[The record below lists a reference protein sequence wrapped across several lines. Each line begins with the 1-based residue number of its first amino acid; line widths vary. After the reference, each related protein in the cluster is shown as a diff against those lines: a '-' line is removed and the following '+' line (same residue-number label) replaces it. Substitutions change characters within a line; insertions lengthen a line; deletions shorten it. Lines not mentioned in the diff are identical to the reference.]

1 MSDRESECSAPLA
14 KLRRLEGPERDSSL
28 TVAAGERGDPSSG
41 EEMGRRKGK
50 REEVA
55 IETEQQTNAV
65 SMGTE
70 SCVPEGAA
78 EDEGGSPGRT
88 CKEREEDPEAL
99 AAKTLAEMTGY
110 FLDRNRVT
118 KPAGSTEAEKEGS
131 PPSKASNKESHENGV
146 SEGMEKSL
154 TQRDAADTEECSIIS
169 VETLPNLKMKRSVE
183 SLEAVQ
189 VELEVLNNR
198 AEQAMMRMEK
208 KFSHLRKPHLEKRNK
223 IIQNIPGFWVTAFLN
238 HPQLSA
244 LITERDEDAL
254 SYMTNLEVEDFKDN
268 KFGYRIKFYF
278 SENPYF
284 QSEVIIKEFSRG
296 TNGRMVSQSTRIRWW
311 QGLNRSLV
319 GSMASGSGCSFFSWF
334 LDHSSPAVDRIAQI
348 IKDDLWPNPLQYYLI
363 TENEGGENGQDESE
377 PENGDDCVVIIDDDN
392 DSENDDASDEDDDD
406 DDDEIH
412 EITDEEEDR
421 ELEEEGDGDD
431 NDNEEEDDVIEE
443 FNRADLEDEPGE
455 ARVQDK
461 KEMAEENKSAEAD
474 IAGDKDGSDD
484 G

>member
-1 MSDRESECSAPLA
+1 LSPPPSA
-14 KLRRLEGPERDSSL
+14 RD
-28 TVAAGERGDPSSG
+28 P
-41 EEMGRRKGK
+41 
-50 REEVA
+50 
-55 IETEQQTNAV
+55 
-65 SMGTE
+65 
-70 SCVPEGAA
+70 
-78 EDEGGSPGRT
+78 
-88 CKEREEDPEAL
+88 
-99 AAKTLAEMTGY
+99 
-110 FLDRNRVT
+110 
-118 KPAGSTEAEKEGS
+118 KPASDWMIRRARARS
-131 PPSKASNKESHENGV
+131 P
-146 SEGMEKSL
+146 
-154 TQRDAADTEECSIIS
+154 
-169 VETLPNLKMKRSVE
+169 MKRSVE

-363 TENEGGENGQDESE
+363 TENEGGENGQDESFCNVEKGTYPSGQPLSPYTYPQHTWVGSSGSE

-421 ELEEEGDGDD
+421 ELEEEGSHSSHRGGDGDD